1 MLLLQLQ
8 IHETFGAKYCTGRMW
23 FCFYSDAALL
33 FSTPDTKRSLKFIS
47 VSHNPNV
54 EKRCTLWN
62 GFHFYPAKNIRSDKA
77 ATKQFTVIK
86 LFCITRAVNVNV
98 LSWNNVEVS
107 RVIVSGDIRLMN
119 CRLAPCAQSQK
130 VYRMSNFGSRRRS
143 KKKKGNMLDECT
155 FSSLPGLC
163 LASFCRLEVV
173 LHSSRVCSPPEL
185 LSPAA
190 ICLKNAYITFCEN
203 SFLQGLH

>member
-1 MLLLQLQ
+1 MCVIAITSNTRNIWGKILHCADVVLFLLWCNSA
-8 IHETFGAKYCTGRMW
+8 F
-23 FCFYSDAALL
+23 F
-33 FSTPDTKRSLKFIS
+33 FSGHKIFLNS
-47 VSHNPNV
+47 NV

-62 GFHFYPAKNIRSDKA
+62 GFHLYPAKNIRSDKL

-86 LFCITRAVNVNV
+86 LFCITHAVNVNK
-98 LSWNNVEVS
+98 LSWNNVKVS
-107 RVIVSGDIRLMN
+107 CVIVVFGDIRLMN
-119 CRLAPCAQSQK
+119 CRLAPCVQSQK
-130 VYRMSNFGSRRRS
+130 VYRISNFGSRRRS
-143 KKKKGNMLDECT
+143 KKKKKKKKGNMLDECT
-155 FSSLPGLC
+155 FSSLPELC

>member
-143 KKKKGNMLDECT
+143 KKKKKKGEYAGWMHL
-155 FSSLPGLC
+155 FLSAWIVFGFILPTRGC
-163 LASFCRLEVV
+163 ASFQSCLLPSWAPV
-173 LHSSRVCSPPEL
+173 SCSN
-185 LSPAA
+185 LSEKC
-190 ICLKNAYITFCEN
+190 IHNILWK
-203 SFLQGLH
+203 